1 MLATCSC
8 HVRAGAAPDGAAV
21 GEGVCDA
28 ESLAFG
34 IIVRADPSISFR
46 KVVSEP
52 SDLSIAG
59 QLAVI
64 DGSQPRQ
71 VCAGGRR

>member
-1 MLATCSC
+1 M
-8 HVRAGAAPDGAAV
+8 

-28 ESLAFG
+28 ECDG
-34 IIVRADPSISFR
+34 IIVRADLSISFR

-52 SDLSIAG
+52 SDLSRAG

>member
-1 MLATCSC
+1 MGGTATG
-8 HVRAGAAPDGAAV
+8 VAAV
-21 GEGVCDA
+21 GEGVCVA
-28 ESLAFG
+28 ECDG

-46 KVVSEP
+46 KVFSEP
-52 SDLSIAG
+52 SDLSRAG

-71 VCAGGRR
+71 VCAGDRR